1 MLSTLISP
9 LSFQAPA
16 AGLARPTMGV
26 SMTAITPGDVG
37 TTKPLGVYDPLQ
49 LMATLLILGNLVGPS
64 PGAVLAGL
72 AGRSGATDVFWV
84 SLVANWRVW
93 LPAQLLNYALVPPH
107 LRVLFGNA
115 VSICWNMTL
124 AARIATGL
132 AD

>member
-1 MLSTLISP
+1 MKVSELRAALE
-9 LSFQAPA
+9 A
-16 AGLARPTMGV
+16 AGADSKGLKAELVERLAATQRPRFTR
-26 SMTAITPGDVG
+26 
-37 TTKPLGVYDPLQ
+37 
-49 LMATLLILGNLVGPS
+49 LLA
-64 PGAVLAGL
+64 AVLAGL

>member
-1 MLSTLISP
+1 M
-9 LSFQAPA
+9 
-16 AGLARPTMGV
+16 
-26 SMTAITPGDVG
+26 
-37 TTKPLGVYDPLQ
+37 
-49 LMATLLILGNLVGPS
+49 
-64 PGAVLAGL
+64 
-72 AGRSGATDVFWV
+72 FWV